1 MPDLTKPD
9 FLVGIIHVLYY
20 IYYFKYNPNP
30 CDLLGKL
37 REYGLEGMGWL
48 DSNLLHEPSPQVL
61 LSELGTQVALQAH
74 EGGFVPKISTSKSF
88 YTLVYCG
95 PSFLLYSFC
104 LKHIANPKWL
114 ALSPIATKCNLQGTT
129 MSGKH

>member
-20 IYYFKYNPNP
+20 IYYFKYNPSP

-48 DSNLLHEPSPQVL
+48 DSNLLHDPSPQVL
-61 LSELGTQVALQAH
+61 LSELGTQVAPRAH
-74 EGGFVPKISTSKSF
+74 EGGFVPKISTSKEF
-88 YTLVYCG
+88 
-95 PSFLLYSFC
+95 LYSGLLWSSFS
-104 LKHIANPKWL
+104 
-114 ALSPIATKCNLQGTT
+114 ALQFFA
-129 MSGKH
+129 